1 MFKKNIFLLLITFTC
16 SEAAGSPELDRAKSL
31 NNSGN
36 PQGASKALY
45 RIVNNAR
52 YRKEQSE
59 IYYELAKSFSAMNLR
74 QPAVFNL
81 IRAIKTNPRGRN
93 LSKYLEVLSKLSF
106 EIGDDVGL
114 NYALSKINIK
124 SFPRNQKPILYFRFG
139 QAYLRVGKFKKA
151 SGFFKKIPKGHHLY
165 SKAKYFLGLSF
176 SEMGKLKKSY
186 SAFTQSA
193 NSRADDGVVD
203 NQRVAALMG
212 RARVLYHMKKW
223 EASLNAYRVIPRD
236 SKYFHDM
243 LFESSWAM
251 LRGGKFRSALSN
263 FQSLHS
269 EYYDNYY
276 FPEATLLRAIIYLYI
291 CKAGEVDKVVKVY
304 EKTYGK
310 MNKELKRYLRE
321 NSSTKKDI
329 IDYLTLRE
337 ELETGT
343 TKARATKAR
352 ATKAG
357 VTKAGTTKAGV
368 KNHNYTIPYVLLR
381 ELNRSSK
388 VQARAGY
395 YYNLKKDLQRI
406 DAMEEW
412 SNTSVASFAKKI
424 IEKRKKGSLKR
435 LGRTIRAELLYYRKE
450 LDGFDNQKELIKFE
464 LVSTEKE
471 EARKKLEGRDDFN
484 AEVNVKSS
492 RFNFRKN
499 GYEYWPFQ
507 GEYWLDE
514 IGNYHYLGV
523 SRCE

>member
-1 MFKKNIFLLLITFTC
+1 MMKSSIFILLITFFAV
-16 SEAAGSPELDRAKSL
+16 EVLASPELDRARSL
-31 NNSGN
+31 NRNQN
-36 PQGASKALY
+36 PQEASKVLY
-45 RIVNNAR
+45 SIVNNSR

-59 IYYELAKSFSAMNLR
+59 IYYELGRSFSAMGLK
-74 QPAVFNL
+74 QPAVFSL
-81 IRAIKTNPRGRN
+81 IRAVKANPRGRS
-93 LSKYLEVLSKLSF
+93 LSKYLEVLSRLAF
-106 EIGDDVGL
+106 EVGDDVGL

-124 SFPRNQKPILYFRFG
+124 SFPENQKPILYFRFG

-151 SGFFKKIPKGHHLY
+151 ANYFSKVPKGHPLS
-165 SKAKYFLGLSF
+165 SKSSYFLGLAY
-176 SEMGKLKKSY
+176 SELGRLRESY

-193 NSRADDGVVD
+193 NYRADNGVVD

-223 EASLNAYRVIPRD
+223 DQSLNAYRMIPRD

-269 EYYDNYY
+269 EYYDAYY

-291 CKAGEVDKVVKVY
+291 CKVSEVNKVVQVY

-310 MNKELKRYLRE
+310 MNKELRSYLSA
-321 NSSTKKDI
+321 NGSPKNDI
-329 IDYLTLRE
+329 INYLALRE

-343 TKARATKAR
+343 RTY
-352 ATKAG
+352 
-357 VTKAGTTKAGV
+357 
-368 KNHNYTIPYVLLR
+368 NYTIPYVLLR
-381 ELNRSSK
+381 DLNRSSK

-395 YYNLKKDLQRI
+395 YFNLERDLQRI
-406 DAMEEW
+406 NMMESW
-412 SNTSVASFAKKI
+412 SNTTVASFARTI
-424 IEKRKKGSLKR
+424 IEKRKKGALTR
-435 LGRTIRAELLYYRKE
+435 LGKAIRSELLVYKKE
-450 LDGFDNQKELIKFE
+450 LNDFDDQKELIKFE
-464 LVSTEKE
+464 LVSAEKE
-471 EARKKLEGRDDFN
+471 DARKKLEGRDDFD
-484 AEVNVKSS
+484 AEVNAKSS
-492 RFNFRKN
+492 RFTFRKN